1 MLHAIDDGPDVL
13 LRCSVYLEYSELA
26 ILSRACCEIFSIRA
40 PVHITADKV
49 QRQIEFQK
57 TCAQLINFYSIQQ
70 RRLLVTQQSFLLL
83 NLTHW
88 ITQKLICRLYHRK
101 VKTSSF
107 QHYLLRSSGHLD
119 GASVANSFIG
129 EYVINMNVA
138 LVGKCNCIGFA
149 SFMDLVINYMLR
161 QACVCRV
168 LKAQLLDELN
178 LFRCQI
184 NFIN

>member
-1 MLHAIDDGPDVL
+1 
-13 LRCSVYLEYSELA
+13 
-26 ILSRACCEIFSIRA
+26 
-40 PVHITADKV
+40 
-49 QRQIEFQK
+49 
-57 TCAQLINFYSIQQ
+57 
-70 RRLLVTQQSFLLL
+70 
-83 NLTHW
+83 
-88 ITQKLICRLYHRK
+88 
-101 VKTSSF
+101 
-107 QHYLLRSSGHLD
+107 LD

-178 LFRCQI
+178 LFGRQI
-184 NFIN
+184 DFIN